1 VAALADR
8 VPTLGYVAAAAVAL
22 VGVVAGLGGFNTVE
36 ETSPPQIDAGVVQE
50 GRQLDITVNDAW
62 LADGLGT
69 YLKPAEG
76 SRMLVVEVTV
86 TNVSNKSVNTLRD
99 NILVDGLKGADG
111 PKSDRVLIL
120 GEGSTTPDF
129 QPGVTQ
135 DAALVWEVP
144 AGSYAEGDP
153 VVVRILDK
161 SLSPGLLFAA
171 AWTNPEETAHVAVEL
186 GDRGDRYLEAEDR
199 S

>member
-1 VAALADR
+1 MVAVADR
-8 VPTLGYVAAAAVAL
+8 VPALAYVVGAAVAL
-22 VGVVAGLGGFNTVE
+22 VGIVAGLGGFETVE
-36 ETSPPQIDAGVVQE
+36 EATPPQIPAGVVQE
-50 GRQLDITVNDAW
+50 GRQLDVTVRDAW
-62 LADGLGT
+62 LADGLGA
-69 YLKPAEG
+69 YLKPAPG

-86 TNVSNKSVNTLRD
+86 TNVSHTSVNTLRD
-99 NILVDGLKGADG
+99 NILVDDVEGAEG

-120 GEGSTTPDF
+120 GEGSSVPDF

-144 AGSYAEGDP
+144 SGAYAAGDP
-153 VVVRILDK
+153 LVVRILDK

-171 AWTNPEETAHVAVEL
+171 SWTDPEETAHVALEL
-186 GDRGDRYLEAEDR
+186 GDRGDRYLAAEDR

>member
-1 VAALADR
+1 LLARGSTPFDQQVR
-8 VPTLGYVAAAAVAL
+8 RWRPARAFYRR
-22 VGVVAGLGGFNTVE
+22 VAGDSEVGDLH
-36 ETSPPQIDAGVVQE
+36 
-50 GRQLDITVNDAW
+50 LDLTGIVRIEHQDVGWLHITVNDAW